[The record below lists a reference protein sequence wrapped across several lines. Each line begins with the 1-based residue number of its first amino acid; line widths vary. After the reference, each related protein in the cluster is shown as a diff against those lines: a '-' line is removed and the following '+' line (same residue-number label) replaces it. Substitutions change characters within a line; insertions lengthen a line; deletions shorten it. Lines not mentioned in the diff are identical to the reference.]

1 MTEQPYVDP
10 HHRVP
15 DDQWG
20 DIVKWAREIRDMDGE
35 PGPEAVPADLLDLAA
50 GDPDPSLF
58 PDADGDG
65 IPDHLEGD
73 A

>member
-20 DIVKWAREIRDMDGE
+20 QVARDAKRFREE
-35 PGPEAVPADLLDLAA
+35 HEAAQKEQD
-50 GDPDPSLF
+50 
-58 PDADGDG
+58 
-65 IPDHLEGD
+65 E
-73 A
+73 